1 MILMIDTS
9 NSMNGSR
16 LYIAKDAATAVVS
29 TLSNSDFVGVISFS
43 NSARSVFSNR
53 ILRATSHV
61 KESII

>member
-9 NSMNGSR
+9 GSMGYNR
-16 LYIAKDAATAVVS
+16 LDIAKEAAIAVVN